1 MSKHPPDRPDEPLD
15 DGATTQP
22 PYRRRRRYGRLSID
36 RIRPNPHQP
45 RKQRDEAGLL
55 QLAADIA
62 RHGLLQPIL
71 VGPAG
76 PDGVHVIAAG
86 ERRWLACREAGFETI
101 DVIIDEGL
109 SDPDRLLELALSE
122 SIQREELSRA
132 DVAAA
137 LQRIKRQRRL
147 SDEQLA
153 QGYGKTVEWVRQ
165 TLAFGSR
172 VPEGEDR
179 LTIRPVS
186 RRPAHRTG
194 GRHLGG
200 GLSDGSR

>member
-1 MSKHPPDRPDEPLD
+1 
-15 DGATTQP
+15 
-22 PYRRRRRYGRLSID
+22 
-36 RIRPNPHQP
+36 
-45 RKQRDEAGLL
+45 
-55 QLAADIA
+55 
-62 RHGLLQPIL
+62 
-71 VGPAG
+71 
-76 PDGVHVIAAG
+76 VIAAG

-137 LQRIKRQRRL
+137 FQKIKRQRRL

-172 VPEGEDR
+172 APEGEDR